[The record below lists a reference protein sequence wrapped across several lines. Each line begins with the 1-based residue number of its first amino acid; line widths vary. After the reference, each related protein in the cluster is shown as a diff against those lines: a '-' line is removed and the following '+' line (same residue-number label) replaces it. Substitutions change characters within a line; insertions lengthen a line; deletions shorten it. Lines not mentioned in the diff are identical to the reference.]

1 MEDDNGCSTNPKE
14 RESNEKGKS
23 KESGGSLDF
32 SEQLTTN
39 MAVTDLENSNS
50 NVSTITR
57 TEDAKHVDIK
67 NINGPQLTKPR
78 PTWTRIT
85 RVDHGLGNLI
95 IEELVVV
102 LGKRGVY

>member
-1 MEDDNGCSTNPKE
+1 
-14 RESNEKGKS
+14 
-23 KESGGSLDF
+23 
-32 SEQLTTN
+32 

-57 TEDAKHVDIK
+57 TEDAEHVDIK

-102 LGKRGVY
+102 LGKRGVYQEVQETEECIEKQSRKRSKSQTGSQCHAMAGVMDHPC